1 MELKGK
7 RILVIGLGETGLAM
21 ARWLLRE
28 GAIVRVADSRTQPP
42 NIDTLCAIA
51 PQTEVLAGPFTD
63 ETFTG
68 IDLIAISPGVPLQTP
83 LVQSA
88 AARGIPVISEIEL
101 FAWGIRK
108 ITPMAKLIA
117 ITGSNGK
124 TTTTALT
131 AYLLNAAGVPAI
143 ACGNI
148 SPSALD
154 ALMNVVDGQEPCAP
168 PSYPMVWVLELS
180 SFQLETT
187 HSLNAHAA
195 TVLNISEDHLDRYP
209 GMAEY
214 MAAKK
219 RVFQGC
225 GVMVINRDEEHH
237 AAGEQGGHKIVS
249 FGLDAAPRSI
259 DYGLLGKDLMRGNEK
274 LIALDSLRLIGKHN
288 AANALAAL
296 ALCEAIGVAPW
307 TLLPALVKFTGLAHR
322 VEFIAKIDGV
332 SYYDDS
338 KGTNV
343 GATLAAVQG
352 LGCKVAIILGGEGKE
367 QDFSPLAPA
376 LARHARAV
384 ALIGRDAK
392 LIATDIKSSGI
403 PTQHCGSLEEAV
415 RWCATQTA
423 PGDAVL
429 LSPACASFDMF
440 RNYGHR
446 AEVFVS
452 TVLELKKESA

>member
-7 RILVIGLGETGLAM
+7 RTLVIGLGETGLAM

-28 GAIVRVADSRTQPP
+28 GAIVRVADSRLRPP
-42 NIDTLCAIA
+42 NIDALCAIA
-51 PQTEVLAGPFTD
+51 PQAEMLAGPFTA
-63 ETFTG
+63 ETFAG
-68 IDLIAISPGVPLQTP
+68 IELIAISPGVPVQAP

-88 AARGIPVISEIEL
+88 IARGVPVISEIEL
-101 FAWGIRK
+101 FVWGIRK
-108 ITPMAKLIA
+108 ITPSAKLIA

-154 ALMNVVDGQEPCAP
+154 ALMTVVDGQESCSPPC
-168 PSYPMVWVLELS
+168 YPMVWVLELS

-195 TVLNISEDHLDRYP
+195 TVLNISEDHLDRYN

-214 MAAKK
+214 IAAKE
-219 RVFQGC
+219 RIFQGL
-225 GVMVINRDEEHH
+225 GVMVINRDEAYHD
-237 AAGEQGGHKIVS
+237 AWKQQGRKIVS
-249 FGLDAAPRSI
+249 FGLDIAPRRD
-259 DYGLLGKDLMRGNEK
+259 DYGLVDNNLMHGNER
-274 LIALDSLRLIGKHN
+274 LIALNSLKLVGKHN

-296 ALCEAIGVAPW
+296 ALCEAIGVAPEI
-307 TLLPALVKFTGLAHR
+307 LIAALVNFKGLAHR
-322 VEFIAKIDGV
+322 VEFIAKINEV

-352 LGCKVAIILGGEGKE
+352 IGCKVAIILGGEGKE
-367 QDFSPLAPA
+367 QDFSPLQPA
-376 LARHARAV
+376 LARHARAI
-384 ALIGRDAK
+384 ALIGRDAS
-392 LIATDIKSSGI
+392 LIDSHIKGSGV
-403 PTQHCGSLEEAV
+403 PTKHCGSLKEAV
-415 RWCATQTA
+415 RWCATQTT

-452 TVLELKKESA
+452 TVLELEKESA